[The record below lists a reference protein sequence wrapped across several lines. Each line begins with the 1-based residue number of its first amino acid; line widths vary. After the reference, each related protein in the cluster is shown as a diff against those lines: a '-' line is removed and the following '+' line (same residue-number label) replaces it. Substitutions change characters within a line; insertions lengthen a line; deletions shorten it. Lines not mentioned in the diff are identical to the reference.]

1 MYTLRPVDTAL
12 QGVTSVFSSG
22 RAGVAAAALVGLSIG
37 YTSMTAE
44 ALFLNAFATTL
55 NKYLKETPKQLLA
68 CVHLS
73 KVERVSLLELGKT
86 EI

>member
-12 QGVTSVFSSG
+12 QGVNSVFSSG
-22 RAGVAAAALVGLSIG
+22 RVGVAAAALVVLSIG

-44 ALFLNAFATTL
+44 VLFLNAFVTTL
-55 NKYLKETPKQLLA
+55 NKYLKETHKQLLA
-68 CVHLS
+68 CVRLS
-73 KVERVSLLELGKT
+73 KVKRVSLLELGKT